1 GAGPPLK
8 SAMDADAI
16 TQSLDL
22 AAERGDLTPGVYA
35 RLFAR
40 HPEMEAQFVRDT
52 NGAVKG
58 EMLARVFEMV
68 LDYVGEGAY
77 ATGMI
82 RNEVV
87 THDGYGVPPEVFPLF
102 FDVVAE
108 SVREAAGEN
117 WTPKMAES
125 WDRMMADFRRL
136 AADTTVA

>member
-1 GAGPPLK
+1 V
-8 SAMDADAI
+8 DADAI
-16 TQSLDL
+16 IQSLDL
-22 AAERGDLTPGVYA
+22 AAERGDLTPMVYA

-52 NGAVKG
+52 NGAVRG

-77 ATGMI
+77 AAGMI

-87 THDGYGVPPEVFPLF
+87 THEGYGVPPEIFPLF

-108 SVREAAGEN
+108 SVREASGAA
-117 WTPKMAES
+117 WTADVGSAWE
-125 WDRMMADFRRL
+125 RMLADFRHFASG
-136 AADTTVA
+136 AAVA

>member
-1 GAGPPLK
+1 
-8 SAMDADAI
+8 MDADAI
-16 TQSLDL
+16 IQSLDL
-22 AAERGDLTPGVYA
+22 AAERGDLTPMVYA

-52 NGAVKG
+52 NGAVRG

-77 ATGMI
+77 AAGMI

-87 THDGYGVPPEVFPLF
+87 THEGYGVPPEIFPLF

-108 SVREAAGEN
+108 SVREASGAA
-117 WTPKMAES
+117 WTADVGSAWE
-125 WDRMMADFRRL
+125 RMLADFRHFASG
-136 AADTTVA
+136 AAVA

>member
-1 GAGPPLK
+1 
-8 SAMDADAI
+8 MDADAI
-16 TQSLDL
+16 IQSLDL
-22 AAERGDLTPGVYA
+22 AAERGDLTPMVYA

-52 NGAVKG
+52 NGAVRG

-77 ATGMI
+77 AAGMI

-87 THDGYGVPPEVFPLF
+87 THEGYGVPPEIFPLF

-108 SVREAAGEN
+108 SVREASGAA
-117 WTPKMAES
+117 WTADVGSAWE
-125 WDRMMADFRRL
+125 RMLADFRCFASG
-136 AADTTVA
+136 AAVA